1 MERTKIAHRKYL
13 FIAVKPE
20 YANKLISGQKDIE
33 LRKMRPHIQQ
43 GDYVIIYASA
53 PVKAVIG
60 FGKVKNIIECT
71 PEEMWTRHSIRLGIM
86 RNDFDLYYANHKKS
100 IGIEFDIIKPIP
112 PIKLMELKK
121 VDPNFHPPQ
130 IYRYVTNEE
139 ILIVLSQSIRTNYST
154 DK

>member
-1 MERTKIAHRKYL
+1 MERTKIAHKYL

-33 LRKMRPHIQQ
+33 LRKIRPHIQQ

-60 FGKVKNIIECT
+60 FGKVKSIIECT
-71 PEEMWTRHSIRLGIM
+71 PDEMWTRYSMRLGIM
-86 RNDFDLYYANHKKS
+86 QQDFYLYYANHKKS

-112 PIKLMELKK
+112 PIELIELKK
-121 VDPNFHPPQ
+121 IDSNFHPPQ

-139 ILIVLSQSIRTNYST
+139 IEVVLSQRIKINDNI

>member
-1 MERTKIAHRKYL
+1 MERTKIVHKYL

-33 LRKMRPHIQQ
+33 LRKMRPHIQP

-71 PEEMWTRHSIRLGIM
+71 PNEMWAKYSLRLGIM
-86 RNDFDLYYANHKKS
+86 QQDFESYYVNHKKS
-100 IGIEFDIIKPIP
+100 IGIEFEIIKPIT
-112 PIKLMELKK
+112 PIGLEELEF
-121 VDPNFHPPQ
+121 N
-130 IYRYVTNEE
+130 
-139 ILIVLSQSIRTNYST
+139 L
-154 DK
+154 